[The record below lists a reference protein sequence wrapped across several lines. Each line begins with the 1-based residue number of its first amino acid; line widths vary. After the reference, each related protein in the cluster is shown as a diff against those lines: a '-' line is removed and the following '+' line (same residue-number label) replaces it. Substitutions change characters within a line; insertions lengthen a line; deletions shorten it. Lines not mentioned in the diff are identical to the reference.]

1 MSDATPSPAPAR
13 PPAGTW
19 VVAGMLAL
27 AVALAVFGIWYQ
39 HGQTRRCLGFY
50 GSVHARRI
58 QAAPRV
64 ELWPLA
70 ATGETAPVVP
80 VRRIDI
86 SKARGVVHMR
96 RGLVEDANFAWD
108 DGAAIDGLPPA
119 FALAFFDDAVARE
132 PATLLV
138 VRLDDR
144 GGSIEVDGQPG
155 TVALGRIESGLRTWL
170 AEAAAGETAP
180 EPAGGR
186 RPRTPGT

>member
-1 MSDATPSPAPAR
+1 MSEATPSRAPSG

-39 HGQTRRCLGFY
+39 RGQTRRCLELY
-50 GSVHARRI
+50 GSADAHRI

-70 ATGETAPVVP
+70 AAGETTRGVP
-80 VRRIDI
+80 ARRIDI

-96 RGLVEDANFAWD
+96 RGLVEDANFDWD
-108 DGAAIDGLPPA
+108 TVAAVNGVPPT
-119 FALAFFDDAVARE
+119 FALAFFDDAAAVE
-132 PATLLV
+132 PATLLL

-144 GGSIEVDGQPG
+144 GGSLEVDGRPG
-155 TVALGRIESGLRTWL
+155 TVRLGRISSGLRTWL
-170 AEAAAGETAP
+170 AEAAAGGGAP
-180 EPAGGR
+180 
-186 RPRTPGT
+186 